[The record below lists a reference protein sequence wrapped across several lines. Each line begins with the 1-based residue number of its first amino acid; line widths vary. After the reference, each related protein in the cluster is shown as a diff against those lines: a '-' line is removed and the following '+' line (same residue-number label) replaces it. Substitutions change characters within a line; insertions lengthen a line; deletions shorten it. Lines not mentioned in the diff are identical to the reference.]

1 MENGN
6 KALEER
12 IEKLREDLKNNV
24 DKEIK
29 ALKKD
34 LDEFLSNHTNFR
46 LRYKNKYDERMS
58 DISDTEKE
66 EIEQY

>member
-1 MENGN
+1 MEMDN
-6 KALEER
+6 KTLEER

-46 LRYKNKYDERMS
+46 LRYKGKYDEHMF
-58 DISDTEKE
+58 DISDAEKE
-66 EIEQY
+66 EVEQY